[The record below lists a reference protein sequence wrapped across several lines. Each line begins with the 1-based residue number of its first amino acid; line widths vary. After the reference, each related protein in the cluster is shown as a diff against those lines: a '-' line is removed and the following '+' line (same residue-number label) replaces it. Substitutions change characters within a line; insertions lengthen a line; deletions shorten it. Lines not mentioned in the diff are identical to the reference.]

1 MCSIVKWIDLPTR
14 AILAIVDCQKHQPQE
29 HNRVRLR
36 PTAFTTLDLST
47 KARLFWPLAITLL
60 IVDCTTKSLA
70 VEHLSPANVPHAV
83 VGDWLRL
90 TLDYNP
96 GAAMGI
102 TLGAYS
108 RIGFAVLA
116 ICALAILI
124 HFYRATPPSET
135 SRAFALAL
143 LIAGA
148 AGNLLD
154 RLRWPRGVVD
164 FIDVGVGTH
173 RFYTFNVADAC
184 ITVGAVVL
192 AVVLW
197 RTARAGTL

>member
-1 MCSIVKWIDLPTR
+1 MS
-14 AILAIVDCQKHQPQE
+14 
-29 HNRVRLR
+29 
-36 PTAFTTLDLST
+36 S
-47 KARLFWPLAITLL
+47 KARLFWPLAITL
-60 IVDCTTKSLA
+60 VVADCTTKNLA
-70 VEHLSPANVPHAV
+70 VEHLSPAHVPHAV
-83 VGDWLRL
+83 VGDWVRL
-90 TLDYNP
+90 TLKYNP
-96 GAAMGI
+96 GAATGI
-102 TLGAYS
+102 TLGPYS

-124 HFYRATPPSET
+124 NFYRVTPPSER

-154 RLRWPRGVVD
+154 RLRSARGVVD

-184 ITVGAVVL
+184 ITVGAVIL

-197 RTARAGTL
+197 RTPRVSTTKAR